1 MNLIL
6 ACDKKYGIGMQ
17 GSLPSWNLSDDMERF
32 KQLTIGDGNNV
43 IIMGKNTY
51 LSLKKPLPRRVN
63 VVISESLFEEHKENL
78 AKDVSVIKYNEFMI
92 CKTLKDALSYSQ
104 LLIFLD
110 EKKGEIWIIGGAH
123 LYEAV
128 FEYELKCLLFDN
140 DQEYVPI
147 DKVYVTK
154 VNQEFGCDTFLR
166 DKTIRFIETCRW
178 TNTITKYKNNLE
190 YTFFEYL
197 YSK

>member
-51 LSLKKPLPRRVN
+51 LSLKKPLPQRVN
-63 VVISESLFEEHKENL
+63 VVISESLFEENKENL
-78 AKDVSVIKYNEFMI
+78 VKNVSVIKYNGFMI

-110 EKKGEIWIIGGAH
+110 EKKGEIWIIGGAQ

-190 YTFFEYL
+190 YTFYEYL